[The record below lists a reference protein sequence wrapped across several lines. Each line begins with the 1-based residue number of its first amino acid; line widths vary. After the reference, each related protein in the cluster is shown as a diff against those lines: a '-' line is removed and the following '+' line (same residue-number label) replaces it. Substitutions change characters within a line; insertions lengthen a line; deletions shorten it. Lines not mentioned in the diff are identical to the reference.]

1 MFLALA
7 AVGSIAFLAHNA
19 WYQHREVARAHARID
34 RLEDKLQ
41 EKAAPAA
48 K

>member
-1 MFLALA
+1 MLLALA

-19 WYQHREVARAHARID
+19 WYQHREIERAHARIQK
-34 RLEDKLQ
+34 LEDQ
-41 EKAAPAA
+41 KAAPAA

>member
-1 MFLALA
+1 MLLALA

-19 WYQHREVARAHARID
+19 WYMHQKVQDQHERIRD
-34 RLEDKLQ
+34 LEQKVN
-41 EKAAPAA
+41 APA